1 MLSAPILTN
10 RAKIIRLALRR
21 LESLR
26 IQFLPKPHST
36 HRSISTS
43 STMPLPPSEHRAPWR
58 DQLDS
63 HFSQTPDYEFTVA
76 TVGFDPMGRP
86 VPRVRTCG
94 CRGFFPELDLHPNGQ
109 EAMEQQVD
117 GNGNPHVYES
127 DMLVFTTDVRM
138 EKLGQLEASGHAIEG
153 VFWLKDLMTQW
164 RIKGRAFSIGDPRGE
179 DAEEEKTSRQ
189 EIVKG
194 LRVKESPD
202 GDAGDWT
209 WEKAVTKYFANHSPI
224 MRGTSLSLI
233 PLFGPSTMS
242 IWVSLHCSLH
252 LHLPFTPLSGFSC

>member
-1 MLSAPILTN
+1 
-10 RAKIIRLALRR
+10 
-21 LESLR
+21 
-26 IQFLPKPHST
+26 
-36 HRSISTS
+36 
-43 STMPLPPSEHRAPWR
+43 MPLPPSEHRAPWR